1 MTASSVLS
9 ETDLQNDETAAFT
22 ASCLCGIELI
32 YAQVWHLRSETAPL
46 LTPHPASPSMLFLYL
61 SLPKAEHHA
70 ASAESCCDAS
80 FLGADSG
87 LEVATA
93 YVFQC
98 QELISTAADTL
109 HLAHKCVRVIMCPP
123 C

>member
-9 ETDLQNDETAAFT
+9 ETDLQNVETAAFT

-32 YAQVWHLRSETAPL
+32 YAQVWHLRSDTTPL
-46 LTPHPASPSMLFLYL
+46 ATPHPASPSMLFLYL

-80 FLGADSG
+80 FWVQTLGLNSPQHIVSVPGID
-87 LEVATA
+87 L
-93 YVFQC
+93 YC
-98 QELISTAADTL
+98 
-109 HLAHKCVRVIMCPP
+109 C
-123 C
+123 